1 MTFNDDLLSSPRRL
15 RPLGKVLSP
24 HRMNIKSPRLAEI
37 LLGSVPI
44 ADVPITE
51 LVVDSTTRVVVR
63 STPL

>member
-24 HRMNIKSPRLAEI
+24 HRLTGI

-44 ADVPITE
+44 ADAPITE